1 MVALKALGVKEAGKS
16 TSALEGLEL
25 GTVIK
30 AILRHKGGWLWFD
43 YVTAKW
49 QGEKIAFS
57 LHIIVFRYSEMMAEV
72 LKESQEC
79 AVEINALTIELDKAR
94 ETLKRFKEELFTHRP
109 ELNQFIFLCEEKGDL
124 TREIFKPP
132 ILIRSGGGIYN
143 FLYALKMSPQ
153 PTKAEGNN
161 FLGKLQITWHTNLG
175 EPGRLQT
182 QQIICNIDSGDII
195 DSNEEKAVMIS
206 GLQRMSRHLNP
217 IEVQLNMTSARLGI
231 QKITGISMFDTM
243 EKKTYDM
250 LPDLETD
257 NLSGLRYVGLIPICW
272 KIKAVMKVV
281 IIASIEQYYDL
292 CEMTIE
298 EAIGRLKTY
307 EERIMYNKGK
317 QVDSQEKLMFTRQKS
332 KGKYFRGC
340 GRRKH
345 RFSQIKT
352 HEKYK
357 EEKKDGESSHRN
369 FNRNNFKKL
378 SYDTSKLQC
387 YQCKKIGHI
396 APNCPQKTKA
406 NEQSNL
412 VEEDL
417 EPTLLMA
424 ILEDSN
430 ERNQVKEVKEQKGLT
445 T

>member
-1 MVALKALGVKEAGKS
+1 M
-16 TSALEGLEL
+16 T
-25 GTVIK
+25 
-30 AILRHKGGWLWFD
+30 
-43 YVTAKW
+43 
-49 QGEKIAFS
+49 
-57 LHIIVFRYSEMMAEV
+57 
-72 LKESQEC
+72 KESG
-79 AVEINALTIELDKAR
+79 DSSK
-94 ETLKRFKEELFTHRP
+94 KE
-109 ELNQFIFLCEEKGDL
+109 
-124 TREIFKPP
+124 
-132 ILIRSGGGIYN
+132 
-143 FLYALKMSPQ
+143 
-153 PTKAEGNN
+153 
-161 FLGKLQITWHTNLG
+161 
-175 EPGRLQT
+175 
-182 QQIICNIDSGDII
+182 
-195 DSNEEKAVMIS
+195 V
-206 GLQRMSRHLNP
+206 
-217 IEVQLNMTSARLGI
+217 
-231 QKITGISMFDTM
+231 
-243 EKKTYDM
+243 
-250 LPDLETD
+250 
-257 NLSGLRYVGLIPICW
+257 
-272 KIKAVMKVV
+272 
-281 IIASIEQYYDL
+281 IASIEQYSDL